1 VDQHR
6 LHQRHKGGEGRNPF
20 EGVRCRPRPAKQKQK
35 KKIVENLPHKRF
47 SGDYF
52 IPQPTLASIVI
63 LKCCPQDP
71 GFR

>member
-1 VDQHR
+1 LRQSAVFPVASKER
-6 LHQRHKGGEGRNPF
+6 GAGRDLLTEN
-20 EGVRCRPRPAKQKQK
+20 ER
-35 KKIVENLPHKRF
+35 KKILEKRLRKRF